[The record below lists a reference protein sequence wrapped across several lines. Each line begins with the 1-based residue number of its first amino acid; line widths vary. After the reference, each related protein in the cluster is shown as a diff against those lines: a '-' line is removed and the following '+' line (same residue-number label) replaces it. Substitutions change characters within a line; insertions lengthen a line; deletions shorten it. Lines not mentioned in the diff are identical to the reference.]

1 MLSGTL
7 SNHEE
12 PHSSESRDNDAKH
25 KKVLTIRSQ
34 ESEDLGRVSYIPHVS
49 ESQGKDQDSAV
60 QPDFKNALNQVF
72 QSDNRSFGVI
82 IFHEP
87 TQ

>member
-7 SNHEE
+7 SSHKE

-34 ESEDLGRVSYIPHVS
+34 ESEDLGRVSYIEQVSESQGQVS

-60 QPDFKNALNQVF
+60 QTDFKNALNQVF
-72 QSDNRSFGVI
+72 QSDNRSF
-82 IFHEP
+82 
-87 TQ
+87 